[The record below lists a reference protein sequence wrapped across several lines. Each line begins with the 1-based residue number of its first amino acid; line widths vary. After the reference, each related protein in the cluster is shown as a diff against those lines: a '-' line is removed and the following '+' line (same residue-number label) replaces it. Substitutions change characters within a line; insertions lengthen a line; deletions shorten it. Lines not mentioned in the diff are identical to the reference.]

1 MFLISVMQNVITFLV
16 EILNFDILCDMTV

>member
-1 MFLISVMQNVITFLV
+1 MQNVITFLV